1 MIETISGLPSPPRLR
16 LARLPTPLEP
26 LERLSRRLG
35 GPRIWVKRDDL
46 SECAASG
53 NKIRKLEFTIAQ
65 ALAEGADTLLTCGG
79 LQSNHCRATA
89 LLGARL
95 GLRVELV
102 LRGEAQDVPD
112 GNLFLDRLAGAVV
125 HAYPVHHYRQG
136 LDGLLVAHMERL
148 RSEGRRPFLIP
159 TGASDAIGVWGYVA
173 GAAELAADCARL
185 GITPRQVVCATGSGG
200 TQAGLTAGLALAGMN
215 AEVWGIAV
223 CDDAGWFQR
232 KVRADLTAWRERYH
246 PALDITALNV
256 HVLDTYIGTGY
267 AQADAAVFGTIGMLA
282 REEGLVLDPVYT
294 GKAFHGMLEEI
305 RAGRFTTTGDIVF
318 VHTGGL
324 FGLFAQR
331 AEAYAAGALEQG
343 GTIDV
348 HQTTDSPSTLR

>member
-1 MIETISGLPSPPRLR
+1 MNATICGLPSPPRLR

-26 LERLSRRLG
+26 LDGLSRRLG

-95 GLRVELV
+95 GLGVELV
-102 LRGEAQDVPD
+102 LRGEPHGVPD
-112 GNLFLDRLAGAVV
+112 GNLFLDRLTGAVV
-125 HAYPVHHYRQG
+125 HAYPARRYQQA
-136 LDGLLVAHMERL
+136 LDELLAAHAARL
-148 RSEGRRPFLIP
+148 RAAGRRPFVIP

-173 GAAELAADCARL
+173 GAAELAEDCARA
-185 GITPRQVVCATGSGG
+185 GIGPAQVVCATGSGG
-200 TQAGLTAGLALAGMN
+200 TQAGLTAGLALAGL
-215 AEVWGIAV
+215 ATEVWGIAV
-223 CDDAGWFQR
+223 CDDAAWFER
-232 KVRADLTAWRERYH
+232 KVHADLGAWRARYGI
-246 PALDITALNV
+246 ALDVDRLAV
-256 HVLDTYIGTGY
+256 RVLDAYIGAGY
-267 AQADAAVFGTIGMLA
+267 AQADAAVFDTIGLLA
-282 REEGLVLDPVYT
+282 REEGLLLDPVYT

-305 RAGRFTTTGDIVF
+305 RAGRFARTGDVVF

-331 AEAYAAGALEQG
+331 AEALAAGVLGAAGAG
-343 GTIDV
+343 DV
-348 HQTTDSPSTLR
+348 H

>member
-1 MIETISGLPSPPRLR
+1 MGERISGLVAPARLQ

-26 LERLSRRLG
+26 LDRLSQAIG

-53 NKIRKLEFTIAQ
+53 NKIRKLEFTMAQ

-95 GLRVELV
+95 GLGVELV
-102 LRGEAQDVPD
+102 LRGESQGVPD
-112 GNLFLDRLAGAVV
+112 GNLFLDRLAGAAV
-125 HAYPVHHYRQG
+125 HTYPAQRYQQE
-136 LDGLLVAHMERL
+136 LDALLATHAARL
-148 RSEGRRPFLIP
+148 RAEGRRPFLIP

-173 GAAELAADCARL
+173 GAAELAADCARV
-185 GITPRQVVCATGSGG
+185 GIVPRQVVCATGSGG
-200 TQAGLTAGLALAGMN
+200 TQAGLTAGLALAGMR

-223 CDDAGWFQR
+223 CDDAAWFRR
-232 KVRADLTAWRERYH
+232 KVRTDLAAWRQRYGVTLDVE
-246 PALDITALNV
+246 ALGV
-256 HVLDTYIGTGY
+256 HVLDAYIGAGY
-267 AQADAAVFGTIGMLA
+267 ARADAAVFATIGELA
-282 REEGLVLDPVYT
+282 RVEGLVLDPVYT
-294 GKAFHGMLEEI
+294 GKAFHGMLQEI
-305 RAGRFTTTGDIVF
+305 RGGRFAGGGDVVF

-331 AEAYAAGALEQG
+331 AEAHAAGLLEHG
-343 GTIDV
+343 
-348 HQTTDSPSTLR
+348 S